1 MKQISGPF
9 DMMIQ
14 VNDNIDGMAMV
25 ELGFDHAVEAS
36 LKAIIEPTTEG
47 FKAKLQIPKV
57 LNLYPFG
64 TKLCQLAEKA
74 GYTVI
79 GVWRKEQ
86 NASSDPPKLVAFAGH
101 QRFENQFVF
110 VDIIVD
116 DLNDAMNS
124 EDMFASV
131 F

>member
-1 MKQISGPF
+1 
-9 DMMIQ
+9 MMIQ
-14 VNDNIDGMAMV
+14 VHENIDGMAMI
-25 ELGFDHAVEAS
+25 ELGFNHAVETS
-36 LKAIIEPTTEG
+36 LKAIIKPTTEG
-47 FKAKLQIPKV
+47 LGVSLQIPQV

-64 TKLCQLAEKA
+64 TKLCQLAEEA

-79 GVWRKEQ
+79 GVWNKDQ
-86 NASSDPPKLVAFAGH
+86 NSNTDSPKLVAFAGH
-101 QRFENQFVF
+101 KELENQFVF

-124 EDMFASV
+124 EGMFASV